1 MFVPRLGQRLV
12 LAIALGVVVIS
23 ASPAVSHAGTL
34 SMTTA
39 TTTGP
44 TQNGIFAPAPNDYGT
59 LNMTNNAYIVNTGS
73 GVDPVALAAS
83 FNSMIQAGWD
93 PNPATQGTWDGVP
106 SSAQHSVISSFLPSS
121 QPPSTSYTAY
131 PNAATDPNAT
141 TGIGVETGDDYIN
154 NFEGAGTPTFYGV
167 TVTSNMVLMKY
178 TFYGDTGLKGSVDAA
193 DIANGLFG
201 ISAHL
206 TGWANDKTDYG
217 TQQATIAPYDIAN
230 TLFSKSAQSQSIYA
244 HPLASAMAGGS
255 ALSVPEP
262 SSILIALM
270 AIAGGAF
277 GALRSR
283 KRSKVEALVVGLGG

>member
-12 LAIALGVVVIS
+12 LAIVLGVIVIC

-59 LNMTNNAYIVNTGS
+59 LNMTNNAWIVN
-73 GVDPVALAAS
+73 
-83 FNSMIQAGWD
+83 
-93 PNPATQGTWDGVP
+93 
-106 SSAQHSVISSFLPSS
+106 
-121 QPPSTSYTAY
+121 
-131 PNAATDPNAT
+131 
-141 TGIGVETGDDYIN
+141 TGDDYIN
-154 NFEGAGTPTFYGV
+154 NYELPGTPTFYGV

-217 TQQATIAPYDIAN
+217 TQQATIAAYDI
-230 TLFSKSAQSQSIYA
+230 
-244 HPLASAMAGGS
+244 
-255 ALSVPEP
+255 
-262 SSILIALM
+262 
-270 AIAGGAF
+270 
-277 GALRSR
+277 
-283 KRSKVEALVVGLGG
+283 